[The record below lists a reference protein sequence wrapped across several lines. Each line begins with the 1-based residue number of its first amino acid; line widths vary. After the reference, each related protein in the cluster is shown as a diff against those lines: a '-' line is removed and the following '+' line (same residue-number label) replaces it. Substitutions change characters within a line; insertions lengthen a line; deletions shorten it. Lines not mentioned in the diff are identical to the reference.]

1 MLRRIARPLL
11 ASIHVYGGLNAL
23 RNVGYHA
30 QQAEPVVSRISD
42 VLPQRMPR
50 DVATLV
56 RIDASVKIG
65 AGVLLALG
73 KSPRLAA
80 TVLAASVVPTT
91 IAGHPFWQE
100 DDKAAKANQ
109 KAHFIKNLSILGG
122 LLIAS
127 ADTAGRPSLGWRA
140 RRVAGQA
147 SHRVHDVAGSASH
160 RVQDVAAITSARAHD
175 AAGSVRDA
183 LP

>member
-11 ASIHVYGGLNAL
+11 AAIHVYGGVNAL

-30 QQAEPVVSRISD
+30 QQAEPVVSRIAD
-42 VLPQRMPR
+42 VLPERMPR

-56 RIDASVKIG
+56 RVDASIKIG
-65 AGVLLALG
+65 AGAMLALG

-80 TVLAASVVPTT
+80 AVLAVSVVPTT

-109 KAHFIKNLSILGG
+109 KAHFVKNLSILGG
-122 LLIAS
+122 LLIA
-127 ADTAGRPSLGWRA
+127 AGDTAGRPSLGWRA
-140 RRVAGQA
+140 RKA
-147 SHRVHDVAGSASH
+147 AGSASQ
-160 RVQDVAAITSARAHD
+160 RVSNVAAITSARAHD
-175 AAGSVRDA
+175 AAESVRE
-183 LP
+183 LRS